1 MGRMM
6 MWRKIGKYVAMA
18 RQAVRNRLAYP
29 REILGRVMFLAL
41 ILFVYDRLWTKVLG
55 ERGDFAGFG
64 HAQLIWYLLITEAAT
79 FSFPRLQDRVSTDVK
94 TGDIAYRLNRP
105 ASYLGQLLAE
115 YLGETL
121 AGAAAIS
128 VPGAGLAFL
137 LAGRPPDLSLV
148 HLAPALAALGLGTLV
163 SFGLTA
169 SLALTAFWVE
179 DNAPFFW
186 IYSKINFVLGGLFLP
201 VEVYPGF
208 LRTLAEILPF
218 RLIFSAPA
226 RLAVRFD
233 PVLLIRTLIA
243 QAVWAAYL
251 LALAWLIYGKGV
263 RKLNVNGG

>member
-1 MGRMM
+1 MLVAAPIAQRLRVPLHLCMV
-6 MWRKIGKYVAMA
+6 RKIGSPF
-18 RQAVRNRLAYP
+18 NP
-29 REILGRVMFLAL
+29 
-41 ILFVYDRLWTKVLG
+41 
-55 ERGDFAGFG
+55 
-64 HAQLIWYLLITEAAT
+64 EAAIGAIGP
-79 FSFPRLQDRVSTDVK
+79 S
-94 TGDIAYRLNRP
+94 
-105 ASYLGQLLAE
+105 
-115 YLGETL
+115 
-121 AGAAAIS
+121 GAAC
-128 VPGAGLAFL
+128 F
-137 LAGRPPDLSLV
+137 DQE
-148 HLAPALAALGLGTLV
+148 ALAALGLGVLV